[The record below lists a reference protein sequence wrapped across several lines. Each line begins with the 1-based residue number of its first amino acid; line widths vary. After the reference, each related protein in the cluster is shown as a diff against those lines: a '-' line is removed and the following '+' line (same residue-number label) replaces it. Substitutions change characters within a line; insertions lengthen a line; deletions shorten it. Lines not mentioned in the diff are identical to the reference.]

1 MTKVEL
7 IAAVA
12 EKANLT
18 KKDAEAAVNSAL
30 NAITN
35 ALKEGDKV
43 ALVGFGTFEVRERP
57 ARKGRNPMTGEAI
70 DIDATRSVAFKPG
83 KSIKDAMDNK

>member
-1 MTKVEL
+1 MNKTEL
-7 IAAVA
+7 IAEVA
-12 EKANLT
+12 KKCGLS
-18 KKDAEAAVNSAL
+18 KKDAEKAVNATFDTVTDAL
-30 NAITN
+30 CSG
-35 ALKEGDKV
+35 EKV
-43 ALVGFGTFEVRERP
+43 QIVGFGCFEVRERP

>member
-12 EKANLT
+12 NEANLT